1 MFAKLTWYI
10 EIAGPDHWFGNVFM
24 LLGLLLALFHRPRLT
39 RHASYRRLFVAC
51 AVLVVAAG
59 AAASQTGH
67 GNPPRYS
74 KWWTQVE
81 PIEGS
86 LQNGRWKYARR
97 NAMRLTKTL
106 LNESWNDRELDT
118 ILAELALYRAVADA
132 NLDRRED
139 AIWYWFTALNLNR
152 RIADRDLTPYG
163 VAAASLSELPLR
175 KRGDIPANFLKGSS
189 RSDGPVTPP
198 GFLNVTVPTL
208 LNNTGATR
216 QRSADF
222 EVEVIADEA
231 GDLHQPVVISRHV
244 NRVVIYACLEWLHGV
259 PALEP
264 ARLDGQAVV
273 ATYTVMIEFLIN
285 PYGGALVITEEPD

>member
-1 MFAKLTWYI
+1 MFAKLTPFI
-10 EIAGPDHWFGNVFM
+10 EIARPDRGFKNAFM
-24 LLGLLLALFHRPRLT
+24 LPSVLLALFYRPRSS
-39 RHASYRRLFVAC
+39 RHPSRRRLFAAC
-51 AVLVVAAG
+51 VLLLVTAG
-59 AAASQTGH
+59 AAASQSGH

-97 NAMRLTKTL
+97 NAIRLTKTL
-106 LNESWNDRELDT
+106 LNESWKDRELDV
-118 ILAELALYRAVADA
+118 ILAELALYRAIADA

-139 AIWYWFTALNLNR
+139 AIWYWLTALNLNR
-152 RIADRDLTPYG
+152 RVADRDLTPYG
-163 VAAASLSELPLR
+163 VAAMSLSEVPLR
-175 KRGDIPANFLKGSS
+175 KPGEIPSVFLKGAS

-198 GFLNVTVPTL
+198 GFPNVTVPTL

-222 EVEVIADEA
+222 EVEVIVDEA

-244 NRVVIYACLEWLHGV
+244 NPVVIYACLDWLYGV

-264 ARLDGQAVV
+264 ARLDGQPVA